1 MLQLKKD
8 EKPVLLA
15 ASAVVLFALLALAG
29 SGLTGRTA
37 RRHSVAL
44 NWHSPIP
51 VKGVPVMGYNVYRSV
66 KPGGPYVRIAS
77 GVTGLTYHD
86 SIVNNTKTYYY
97 VVTSVDAAGHE
108 STYSTEAQ
116 AKIP

>member
-1 MLQLKKD
+1 MLIGV
-8 EKPVLLA
+8 P
-15 ASAVVLFALLALAG
+15 AVVSVALAI
-29 SGLTGRTA
+29 LVVVAVVGRRA
-37 RRHSVAL
+37 SHSVAL
-44 NWHSPIP
+44 SWRSPMP
-51 VKGVPVMGYNVYRSV
+51 VKGVTVIGYNVYRSV
-66 KPGGPYVRIAS
+66 TTGGPYVRIAS

-86 SIVNNTKTYYY
+86 SIVTNTKTYYY